1 MQYKN
6 IYSFS
11 LRNKESYNSN
21 LRFFYILNMT
31 PIALPLLLFN
41 TSYLKPVFPSIS
53 ENSIDKK
60 MLIKPS
66 PDR

>member
-1 MQYKN
+1 
-6 IYSFS
+6 
-11 LRNKESYNSN
+11 
-21 LRFFYILNMT
+21 MT

>member
-6 IYSFS
+6 TRNLASF
-11 LRNKESYNSN
+11 NSN

-41 TSYLKPVFPSIS
+41 TSYLKPVPSIS